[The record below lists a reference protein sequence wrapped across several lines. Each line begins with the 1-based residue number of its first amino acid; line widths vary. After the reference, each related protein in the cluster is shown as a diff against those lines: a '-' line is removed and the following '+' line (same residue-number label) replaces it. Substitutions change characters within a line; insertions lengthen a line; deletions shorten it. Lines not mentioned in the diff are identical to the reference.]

1 VRVLPLEFAQALHER
16 ARQHGALL
24 VVDEIWTGLGRSGQW
39 LHSDTWGLRADLVCL
54 GKGLGGGLPI
64 SACLGSSELMAC
76 WSREAEVV
84 HTSTF
89 AGAPLACVTALAT
102 LDVLRRGKLVERAR
116 AVGDAWRERLRA
128 RLAPLGLEVRG
139 QGLMLGVDL
148 GGKPGAAVTV
158 LRGLLERGYLS
169 STGGG
174 QRETLVLTPPLTISE
189 ALLER
194 FDDALWDVLQA
205 PGIRLHVGAP
215 E

>member
-1 VRVLPLEFAQALHER
+1 VLPLEFAQAVHER
-16 ARQHGALL
+16 ARRHGALL

-39 LHSDTWGLRADLVCL
+39 LHSDTWGLTPELVCL

-64 SACLGSSELMAC
+64 SACLGSSQLMAC

-102 LDVLRRGKLVERAR
+102 LDALRRGKLVERAR
-116 AVGDAWRERLRA
+116 MIGDAWQQRLSA
-128 RLAPLGLEVRG
+128 RLAPLGLQVRG

-148 GGKPGAAVTV
+148 GGRPGAAVTV
-158 LRGLLERGYLS
+158 LRALLERGYLT

-174 QRETLVLTPPLTISE
+174 QRETLVLTPPLTIAE

-194 FDDALWDVLQA
+194 FDDALSDVLHA
-205 PGIRLHVGAP
+205 PGVRA
-215 E
+215 